1 MSKGR
6 HLQRL
11 QVGPRSQAPAPA
23 QASHRPPAHHGSSS
37 PSRLTSPLQGRTCPA
52 PHPSDLPLLAGTST
66 ETSLVFLSSSAR
78 APPAGPEPTH
88 TPPWPLCLQLSPHL
102 PCHSSASLPT
112 IALAGSR
119 TNFGSSLPSSW
130 RHHSSLASR
139 IYLLAPRTQAASP
152 SGGLNT
158 PCLCMPSAH
167 TTPQHTVRAR
177 GGPSYR
183 QPVLPRGP
191 RERTGMELWWGQVP
205 RSSLVSDACPSPS

>member
-1 MSKGR
+1 MAHR
-6 HLQRL
+6 HPPDSRPLFK
-11 QVGPRSQAPAPA
+11 AAPA
-23 QASHRPPAHHGSSS
+23 QPLIPATCPSLPAPPLRPLWSSYLPPPA
-37 PSRLTSPLQGRTCPA
+37 P
-52 PHPSDLPLLAGTST
+52 
-66 ETSLVFLSSSAR
+66 
-78 APPAGPEPTH
+78 PPAGPEPTH